1 MQPCRWD
8 WARAKNVEWT
18 EPENEGG
25 ICPFQHRRTI
35 HPSLSFAPTCNKTV
49 FKDDLAEVKWKM
61 SVNESRLTLSP
72 SRRTLT
78 TSTTYLFRVGLL
90 EEAGLHNCLRTL
102 HPILYVEIK
111 GISDVKTGCGVWVS
125 LWTCFHHAIVF
136 YPVCCIDMGSSL
148 EGWSSNTAA
157 EILVECFSGMTWL
170 DHAEAPRA
178 TERTDLRSCG
188 AVKPWGFRCY
198 CTCVYLWTEGDNEG
212 SRHFSH
218 KCSLWLPQGST
229 TWHLF
234 PQRRCVWKTGPFIRC
249 FCADRV

>member
-8 WARAKNVEWT
+8 WAKMLNGQNRRMRGESVLFSTVE
-18 EPENEGG
+18 
-25 ICPFQHRRTI
+25 PFTP
-35 HPSLSFAPTCNKTV
+35 PSSLTPTCNKTV

-111 GISDVKTGCGVWVS
+111 GISDVKTGCGVPEWACELVS
-125 LWTCFHHAIVF
+125 TMLLSFIQFAVLTSDI
-136 YPVCCIDMGSSL
+136 GSSL

-157 EILVECFSGMTWL
+157 EILVESFSGMTWL
-170 DHAEAPRA
+170 VHAEPPHA
-178 TERTDLRSCG
+178 TERIDLRSCG
-188 AVKPWGFRCY
+188 AIKPWGFRCY
-198 CTCVYLWTEGDNEG
+198 CTCAHLRSEGDNEG

-218 KCSLWLPQGST
+218 KCSHCDYLRGQ
-229 TWHLF
+229 
-234 PQRRCVWKTGPFIRC
+234 
-249 FCADRV
+249 

>member
-8 WARAKNVEWT
+8 WARARNVEWT
-18 EPENEGG
+18 ETENEGG

-35 HPSLSFAPTCNKTV
+35 PPSSSLALTCNKTV
-49 FKDDLAEVKWKM
+49 FKDNLAEVKWKM

-78 TSTTYLFRVGLL
+78 TWTTYLFRAGLL

-136 YPVCCIDMGSSL
+136 YPVCCIDIGSSL
-148 EGWSSNTAA
+148 EGWSTNMAA

-170 DHAEAPRA
+170 AHAEAPGT
-178 TERTDLRSCG
+178 TEIIDLRSCG

-198 CTCVYLWTEGDNEG
+198 CTCAYLWTEGDNEG
-212 SRHFSH
+212 SRYFSH
-218 KCSLWLPQGST
+218 KCSHCDYLRGQ
-229 TWHLF
+229 
-234 PQRRCVWKTGPFIRC
+234 
-249 FCADRV
+249 

>member
-1 MQPCRWD
+1 
-8 WARAKNVEWT
+8 
-18 EPENEGG
+18 
-25 ICPFQHRRTI
+25 
-35 HPSLSFAPTCNKTV
+35 
-49 FKDDLAEVKWKM
+49 M

-136 YPVCCIDMGSSL
+136 YPVCCIDIGSSL
-148 EGWSSNTAA
+148 EGWSSNTAE
-157 EILVECFSGMTWL
+157 EILVECFIGMTWL
-170 DHAEAPRA
+170 VHAEAPRA
-178 TERTDLRSCG
+178 TERDLRSCG

-198 CTCVYLWTEGDNEG
+198 CTCAYLWTEGDNEG

-218 KCSLWLPQGST
+218 KCSHCDYLRGQQPDTFSHSGGVCRKL
-229 TWHLF
+229 
-234 PQRRCVWKTGPFIRC
+234 GPLVLC
-249 FCADRV
+249 FCADRVLLNKCPQKKSDETFVLFFVDFLFFLTKH